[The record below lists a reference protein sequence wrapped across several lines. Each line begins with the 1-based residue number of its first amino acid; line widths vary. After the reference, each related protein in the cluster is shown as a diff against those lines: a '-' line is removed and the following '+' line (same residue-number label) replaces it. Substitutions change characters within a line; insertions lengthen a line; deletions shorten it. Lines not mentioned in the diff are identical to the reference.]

1 MHTGRAL
8 DPDCTLVARIQLP
21 GRFCG
26 HVTHAQWHKAI
37 RRSLALADRSPA
49 RALKALDAL
58 LARLQANA
66 PKRVGDWHIEQT
78 LETISAV
85 QGYMGKH
92 RESAE
97 TMLRIARHHEQQ
109 LVYYRRA
116 FVAASATAAMELA
129 AAGDRRG
136 ARQALR
142 RAGPAAT
149 GLRPPDALYRK
160 AKQLLD

>member
-1 MHTGRAL
+1 
-8 DPDCTLVARIQLP
+8 
-21 GRFCG
+21 
-26 HVTHAQWHKAI
+26 VTHAHWLKAI
-37 RRSLALADRSPA
+37 RRSLALAERQPA
-49 RALKALDAL
+49 RAMKSLDTL
-58 LARLQANA
+58 FARLQSDAHKTAN
-66 PKRVGDWHIEQT
+66 DWHIEQT

-85 QGYMGKH
+85 QGHMGKH

-136 ARQALR
+136 ARRLLS
-142 RAGPAAT
+142 RARPAAA
-149 GLRPPDALYRK
+149 GLRPPEKLFRK
-160 AKQLLD
+160 ATSFLSSQP